1 MSKDINKV
9 PYKAG
14 ITREQF
20 LFHEMRTT
28 AKLMNK
34 GLDDEAIVNEIIE
47 DNLFQYPTEKMIKN
61 LAKVCVARLHTIND
75 KYLVEIIAN
84 GSSESAKQIC
94 LYAMMKHYRIVWE
107 FMTTVIAEKFKLKDL
122 SYSRKDI
129 NVFFT
134 RLQEQ
139 SDVVA
144 SWSDSTI
151 GKIKQVLTKMLV
163 DNGYLDSTKSET
175 LNPVLIDLD
184 LKNVLEEKNEKD
196 ALAAFN
202 YFGGL

>member
-1 MSKDINKV
+1 MSRDLDKI

-28 AKLMNK
+28 AKIMNK
-34 GLDDEAIVNEIIE
+34 GLNDEEIVNEIIE
-47 DNLFQYPTEKMIKN
+47 DNLFQYPPEKMIKN

-75 KYLVEIIAN
+75 RNLVEIIAN

>member
-1 MSKDINKV
+1 MSRDIGKI

-34 GLDDEAIVNEIIE
+34 GFNDEEIVNEIIE

-75 KYLVEIIAN
+75 KNLVEIIAN
-84 GSSESAKQIC
+84 GSAESAKQIC

-139 SDVVA
+139 NDVVA

-151 GKIKQVLTKMLV
+151 RKIKQVLTKMLV

-184 LKNVLEEKNEKD
+184 LKNVLKEKNEKD

>member
-1 MSKDINKV
+1 MSRDIGKI

-34 GLDDEAIVNEIIE
+34 GFNDEEIVNEIIE

-75 KYLVEIIAN
+75 KNLVEIIAD
-84 GSSESAKQIC
+84 GSAESAKQIC

-139 SDVVA
+139 NDVVA

-151 GKIKQVLTKMLV
+151 RKIKQVLTKMLV

-175 LNPVLIDLD
+175 INPVLIDLD

>member
-1 MSKDINKV
+1 MDVLNI
-9 PYKAG
+9 PYKAV

-34 GLDDEAIVNEIIE
+34 GFNDEEIVNEIIE

-75 KYLVEIIAN
+75 KNLVEIIAN
-84 GSSESAKQIC
+84 GSAESAKQIC

-129 NVFFT
+129 NVFIT

-139 SDVVA
+139 NDVVA

-151 GKIKQVLTKMLV
+151 RKIKQVLTKMLV

>member
-1 MSKDINKV
+1 MSRDIGKI

-34 GLDDEAIVNEIIE
+34 GFNDEEIVNEIIE

-75 KYLVEIIAN
+75 KNLVEIIAN
-84 GSSESAKQIC
+84 GSAESAKQIC

-139 SDVVA
+139 NDVVA

-151 GKIKQVLTKMLV
+151 RKIKQVLTKMLV

>member
-1 MSKDINKV
+1 MSRDIGKI

-34 GLDDEAIVNEIIE
+34 GFNDEEIVNEIIE

-75 KYLVEIIAN
+75 KNLVEIIAN
-84 GSSESAKQIC
+84 GSAESAKQIC

-139 SDVVA
+139 NDIVA

>member
-1 MSKDINKV
+1 MSRDIGKI

-34 GLDDEAIVNEIIE
+34 GFNDEEIVNEIIE

-75 KYLVEIIAN
+75 KNLVKIIAN
-84 GSSESAKQIC
+84 GSAESAKQIC

-129 NVFFT
+129 NVFIT

-139 SDVVA
+139 NDVVA

-151 GKIKQVLTKMLV
+151 RKIKQVLTKMLV

>member
-1 MSKDINKV
+1 MSRDIGKI

-34 GLDDEAIVNEIIE
+34 GFNDEEIVNEIIE

-75 KYLVEIIAN
+75 KNLVEIIAN
-84 GSSESAKQIC
+84 GSAESAKQIC

-139 SDVVA
+139 NDAVA

-151 GKIKQVLTKMLV
+151 RKIKQVLTKMLV

-184 LKNVLEEKNEKD
+184 LKNVLEEKNGKD

>member
-34 GLDDEAIVNEIIE
+34 GFNDEEIVNEIIV

-75 KYLVEIIAN
+75 KNLVEIIAN

-163 DNGYLDSTKSET
+163 DNGYLDTTKSET

>member
-1 MSKDINKV
+1 MDVLNI
-9 PYKAG
+9 PYKAV

-34 GLDDEAIVNEIIE
+34 GLDDETIVNELIE

-75 KYLVEIIAN
+75 KNLVEIIAN
-84 GSSESAKQIC
+84 GSAESAKQIC
-94 LYAMMKHYRIVWE
+94 LYAMMKHYLIVWE
-107 FMTTVIAEKFKLKDL
+107 FMTTVIAEKYKLKDL

-129 NVFFT
+129 NIFFT

-151 GKIKQVLTKMLV
+151 RKIKQVLTKMLV

-184 LKNVLEEKNEKD
+184 LKNVLEEKNEKY

>member
-1 MSKDINKV
+1 MSRDIDKI

-34 GLDDEAIVNEIIE
+34 GFNDEEIVNEIIE

-75 KYLVEIIAN
+75 RNLVEIIAN

>member
-1 MSKDINKV
+1 MSRDIGKI

-34 GLDDEAIVNEIIE
+34 GFNDEEIVNEIIE

-75 KYLVEIIAN
+75 KNLVEIIAN
-84 GSSESAKQIC
+84 GSAESAKQIC

-107 FMTTVIAEKFKLKDL
+107 FMTTVIAEKFKLKD
-122 SYSRKDI
+122 I
-129 NVFFT
+129 NVFIT

-139 SDVVA
+139 NDVVA

-151 GKIKQVLTKMLV
+151 RKIKQVLTKMLV

>member
-84 GSSESAKQIC
+84 GSAESAKQIC

-139 SDVVA
+139 NDVVA

-151 GKIKQVLTKMLV
+151 RKIKQVLTKMLV

>member
-34 GLDDEAIVNEIIE
+34 GFNDEEIVNEIIE

-75 KYLVEIIAN
+75 KNLVEIIAN

-184 LKNVLEEKNEKD
+184 LKTFLKEK
-196 ALAAFN
+196 A
-202 YFGGL
+202 

>member
-1 MSKDINKV
+1 MSRDIDKI

-34 GLDDEAIVNEIIE
+34 GLDDETIVNEIIE

-75 KYLVEIIAN
+75 RNLIEIIAN
-84 GSSESAKQIC
+84 GSAESAKQIC

-129 NVFFT
+129 NIFFT

-163 DNGYLDSTKSET
+163 DNGYLDSTKSEI
-175 LNPVLIDLD
+175 LNPILIDLD

>member
-1 MSKDINKV
+1 MSRDIGKI

-34 GLDDEAIVNEIIE
+34 GFNDEEIVNEIIE

-75 KYLVEIIAN
+75 KNLVEIIAN
-84 GSSESAKQIC
+84 GSAESAKQIC

-139 SDVVA
+139 NDVVA
-144 SWSDSTI
+144 SWTDSTI
-151 GKIKQVLTKMLV
+151 RKIKQVLTKMLV

>member
-34 GLDDEAIVNEIIE
+34 GFDDEAIVNEIIE

-75 KYLVEIIAN
+75 KNLVEIIAN

-144 SWSDSTI
+144 SWSDSTLMSCFQI
-151 GKIKQVLTKMLV
+151 IPYQDPV
-163 DNGYLDSTKSET
+163 DAIYK
-175 LNPVLIDLD
+175 
-184 LKNVLEEKNEKD
+184 
-196 ALAAFN
+196 AL
-202 YFGGL
+202 GVE

>member
-1 MSKDINKV
+1 MDVLNI
-9 PYKAG
+9 PYKAV

-34 GLDDEAIVNEIIE
+34 GFNDEEIVNEIIE

-75 KYLVEIIAN
+75 KNLVEIIAN
-84 GSSESAKQIC
+84 GSAESAKQIC

-129 NVFFT
+129 NVFIT

-144 SWSDSTI
+144 LWSDSTI
-151 GKIKQVLTKMLV
+151 RKIKQVLTKMLV

>member
-1 MSKDINKV
+1 MSRDIGKI

-34 GLDDEAIVNEIIE
+34 GFNDEEIVNEIIE

-75 KYLVEIIAN
+75 KNLVEIIAN
-84 GSSESAKQIC
+84 GSAESAKQIC

-129 NVFFT
+129 NVFIT

-139 SDVVA
+139 NDVVA

-151 GKIKQVLTKMLV
+151 RKIKQVLTKMLV
-163 DNGYLDSTKSET
+163 DNGYLDTTKSET

>member
-1 MSKDINKV
+1 MSRDIGKI

-34 GLDDEAIVNEIIE
+34 GFNDEEIVNEIIE

-75 KYLVEIIAN
+75 KNLVEIIAN
-84 GSSESAKQIC
+84 GSAESAKQIC

-129 NVFFT
+129 NVFIT

-139 SDVVA
+139 NDVVA

-151 GKIKQVLTKMLV
+151 RKNKQVVTKMLV

>member
-34 GLDDEAIVNEIIE
+34 GFNDEEIVNEIIE

-75 KYLVEIIAN
+75 KNLVEIIAN

-163 DNGYLDSTKSET
+163 DNGYLDTTKSET

>member
-1 MSKDINKV
+1 MSRDIGKI

-34 GLDDEAIVNEIIE
+34 GFNDEEIVNEIIE

-75 KYLVEIIAN
+75 KNLVEIIAN
-84 GSSESAKQIC
+84 GSAESAKQIC

-139 SDVVA
+139 NDAVA

-151 GKIKQVLTKMLV
+151 RKIKQVLTKMLV

>member
-1 MSKDINKV
+1 MSRDIDKI

-34 GLDDEAIVNEIIE
+34 GFDDEAIVNEIIE

-61 LAKVCVARLHTIND
+61 IAKVCVARLHTIND
-75 KYLVEIIAN
+75 KNLIEIIAN
-84 GSSESAKQIC
+84 GSAESAKQIC
-94 LYAMMKHYRIVWE
+94 LYAMIKYYRIVWE

-129 NVFFT
+129 NIFFT

-139 SDVVA
+139 SDIVA

-196 ALAAFN
+196 TLAAFN

>member
-1 MSKDINKV
+1 MSRDIGKI

-34 GLDDEAIVNEIIE
+34 GFNDEEIVNEIIE

-75 KYLVEIIAN
+75 KNLVEIIAN
-84 GSSESAKQIC
+84 GSAESAKQIC

-139 SDVVA
+139 NDVVA

-151 GKIKQVLTKMLV
+151 RKIKQVLTKMLV

-175 LNPVLIDLD
+175 LNLVLIDLD

>member
-1 MSKDINKV
+1 MSRDIGKI

-34 GLDDEAIVNEIIE
+34 GFNDEEIVNEIIE

-75 KYLVEIIAN
+75 KNLVEIIAN
-84 GSSESAKQIC
+84 GSAESAKQIC

-129 NVFFT
+129 NVFIT

-139 SDVVA
+139 NDVVA

-151 GKIKQVLTKMLV
+151 RKIKQVLTKMLV

-175 LNPVLIDLD
+175 LNPALIDLD

>member
-34 GLDDEAIVNEIIE
+34 GFNDEEIVNEIIE

-75 KYLVEIIAN
+75 KNLVEIIAN

>member
-1 MSKDINKV
+1 MSRDIGKI

-34 GLDDEAIVNEIIE
+34 GFNDEEIVNEIIE

-75 KYLVEIIAN
+75 KNLVEIIAN
-84 GSSESAKQIC
+84 GSAESAKQIC

-129 NVFFT
+129 NVFIT

-139 SDVVA
+139 NDVVA

-151 GKIKQVLTKMLV
+151 RKIKQVLTKMLV

>member
-139 SDVVA
+139 NDVVA

-163 DNGYLDSTKSET
+163 DNGYLDSTKSEI

-184 LKNVLEEKNEKD
+184 LKNVLEEKKEKD